1 MFDFNFLNIPE
12 PFTFYLC
19 KPNNEIL
26 YEMNGI
32 DEESASLTVNLNNQY
47 ELSFDYFRYVNS
59 SEDKLV
65 ESNGYHDL
73 VVGMKILVDKIG
85 FFKIKYPP
93 IQFDGNKE
101 TKTINAASIDCELE
115 DKDLVDFKINMG
127 TPDSLEY
134 LVTYDDVE
142 TESLINDY
150 TGLPYDYIVFYNT
163 FSEQLKTILSKYS
176 DGTYTNSSAISEIK
190 SFCDLIPRLR
200 RKVVTDS
207 NGSMSITEYVEF
219 TYDSSGENITSI
231 YLSGFNDRVSQL
243 ITFYQK
249 YRDQLS
255 LIPLAIEKC
264 NCNWTI
270 GKIDESLVNKK
281 FQFNIN
287 GKNIYSFLTS
297 DISAAANCVFY
308 FNLFTREID
317 IVLAKNIGKNSG
329 VVIDRYNLLNSLE
342 VSCNSNNIYTRYN
355 VSGGNNIDIKYV
367 NFGSTRITD
376 LSYFINARNEANQR
390 IYVSDSLA
398 EKYNQYVSDIELAR
412 QSYMSLTKQYNQALA
427 DIDALK
433 YKIPNDSVQN
443 DWDSFTDAE
452 LDASYK
458 TYHQLLA
465 TLQSLYKEDYGNVGC
480 NADGSINEDYIRTTE
495 YWYDYYAY
503 KITIEQ
509 ITAAIH
515 ARAGGSRYADIDN
528 EAVLKKINAYKTEW
542 SLYGT
547 VELENKITAYNNSMQ
562 VLIDGEAIVLKPNS
576 QEAKKW
582 SELNADE
589 KTEYGYYEGNY
600 KYSVYMNLYNEKVSC
615 QSYLNQLNVK
625 LKTAESIR
633 DTAQASRNKLVKLAE
648 IESYNRAEL
657 KEIVSLPSSTVAD
670 TFTKEEIQTIN
681 LLYVDKNYSNEY
693 ILTTSLDTTVSEVDI
708 QYELLE
714 DAKEQLSIESQPQIS
729 FNASIENLLVMPEF
743 KDFDFE
749 VGNFVSLEYYD
760 DYYVDMRLIS
770 MTFNP
775 CIPEHSLSVS
785 FSNFIKSKSERTDL
799 SNILGLAVGNGSSSS
814 GSGPGDGSGSFGTSN
829 DIDVTISNTM
839 LSKLL
844 NTEMFGT
851 RVSNIILDTIKVNEI
866 TAKYAKFEGLAKG
879 TTIIDGKCITT
890 GYIIDQY
897 YNGTDGDIT
906 NTKGSVI
913 NLETGKFN
921 FGGGSLKYDGSALTV
936 KGAIY
941 ADSGYIGGESG
952 FTIAAGKLYSNGHSA
967 YNTAKEGVYIGTD
980 YISLGNGG
988 VTYFKNDG
996 TGKIGTWYVNANSI
1010 YRGSSSWGANGGMY
1024 FGTSGLSVSNVFK
1037 VDSAGNTSIT
1047 DNFKVTSDGALTA
1060 TSATITGNITATKLT
1075 ATQEGNIAGWSINSS
1090 CIYRVS
1096 SNLGNA
1102 SGMYFGT
1109 SGLSITD
1116 KFKVTSD
1123 GALTATSV
1131 NITGEITATKL
1142 TAVQEG
1148 DIAGWKFNSSC
1159 LYRNSSSFGNAS
1171 GMYFGTSG
1179 LSITDKFKVWS
1190 SGAFNFGNGSI
1201 VFDGIS
1207 LTFGSNVT
1215 LSWEQVTDTSNVAN
1229 KSDIPSDARIVEITK
1244 NTVSAERIEATN
1256 LQVESANING
1266 KITASQINTTGL
1278 IAENISGTTISGKYF
1293 SGGHIAIGEKFSVD
1307 TDGNLFAKDAVLNN
1321 LFANTV
1327 VLEDASFKSTL
1338 YYSYNDIRYS
1348 ALSVPSPGY
1357 MYIANSNTHTTI
1369 QGSCQCNGNLFVE
1382 NIFGLDGK
1390 LYFKTNPAF
1399 SDVGSSGS
1407 QANVYIGSYNKLN
1420 RITSSSKRY
1429 KNSIKDVID
1438 DELDPHKLYSL
1449 PVRQFKFN
1457 KDHLSNKSDTRYDR
1471 NVIGFIAEEVA
1482 DIYPIAA
1489 DYEDGN
1495 VENWNDRY
1503 MIPPMLILIQEQHE
1517 IIEQMNKENK
1527 TLKQRI
1533 DNLEKM
1539 ILKFVS

>member
-1 MFDFNFLNIPE
+1 MFDFNLFNTPE
-12 PFTFYLC
+12 PFNFYLC
-19 KPNNEIL
+19 QPNGKIMYQLNS
-26 YEMNGI
+26 I
-32 DEESASLTVNLNNQY
+32 DEETASITINLNNQY
-47 ELSFDYFRYVNS
+47 KLSFDYFRYINS
-59 SEDKLV
+59 SDNQLI
-65 ESNGYHDL
+65 ESNGYHDS

-93 IQFDGNKE
+93 MKFDGNKE
-101 TKTINAASIDCELE
+101 YKTINATSIDCELE
-115 DKDLVDFKINMG
+115 DKDLVGFKINMG

-134 LVTYDDVE
+134 LVTYDDGE
-142 TESLINDY
+142 TESLINNY

-163 FSEQLKTILSKYS
+163 FPEQLKTILGKYS
-176 DGTYTNSSAISEIK
+176 DGTYTNSSTISEIK
-190 SFCDLIPRLR
+190 SLCDLIPRLR
-200 RKVVTDS
+200 RKVITDS
-207 NGSMSITEYVEF
+207 NGNMSITEYVEF

-231 YLSGFNDRVSQL
+231 YLSGFNNRVSQL

-287 GKNIYSFLTS
+287 GKNIYSFLTD
-297 DISAAANCVFY
+297 DISAAANCVFC
-308 FNLFTREID
+308 FNLFKREID
-317 IVLAKNIGKNSG
+317 IVSAKNIGKNSG

-355 VSGGNNIDIKYV
+355 VSGGNDIDIKYV

-398 EKYNQYVSDIELAR
+398 EKYNQYVDDRELAR
-412 QSYMSLTKQYNQALA
+412 ESYMSLTKQYNQALV

-433 YKIPNDSVQN
+433 YKVPNDSVQN

-465 TLQSLYKEDYGNVGC
+465 TLQSLYKEDYGKVGC
-480 NADGSINEDYIRTTE
+480 NADGSINENCIRTTE

-509 ITAAIH
+509 ITATIH
-515 ARAGGSRYADIDN
+515 ARAEGSRYADIDN

-562 VLIDGEAIVLKPNS
+562 VLVDGEAIILKPNS

-633 DTAQASRNKLVKLAE
+633 DTTQTNRNKLVRLVE

-657 KEIVSLPSSTVAD
+657 KKIVPLPSSTVAD
-670 TFTKEEIQTIN
+670 TFTKEEIQAIN

-729 FNASIENLLVMPEF
+729 FNADIENLLVMSEF
-743 KDFDFE
+743 KDFDFK

-799 SNILGLAVGNGSSSS
+799 SNILGLAVANGSSSSSS
-814 GSGPGDGSGSFGTSN
+814 GSGSSSGIFGTSN

-879 TTIIDGKCITT
+879 TTIIDGKCIMT
-890 GYIIDQY
+890 GYIIDQF
-897 YNGTDGDIT
+897 YNGKDGDIN

-921 FGGGSLKYDGSALTV
+921 FGGGSLKYDGTALTV

-967 YNTAKEGVYIGTD
+967 YNTAREGVYIGTD

-996 TGKIGTWYVNANSI
+996 TGKIGVWNLNSLSI
-1010 YRGSSSWGANGGMY
+1010 WKGNSSWGASNGMY
-1024 FGTSGLSVSNVFK
+1024 FGQNGLSVGNTFK
-1037 VDSAGNTSIT
+1037 V
-1047 DNFKVTSDGALTA
+1047 
-1060 TSATITGNITATKLT
+1060 
-1075 ATQEGNIAGWSINSS
+1075 
-1090 CIYRVS
+1090 
-1096 SNLGNA
+1096 NA
-1102 SGMYFGT
+1102 SGKLEATGVKISGDGSALDISANSSITNVSSRITQTSNAITLEVTRATTVEGNLSSRITSTENQISLKVSKGSVSSEISLESGRVTISGNRLVVNSTNFSLDAAGNATFSGTLNSAGGTFSGSLLGSGVYFEGLLSYNGKIQINGNEGYINASAVTGDIVVGKELVGNKISCDGDITGT
-1109 SGLSITD
+1109 SG
-1116 KFKVTSD
+1116 KFGTLQCTNLVQTSD
-1123 GALTATSV
+1123 RRIKT
-1131 NITGEITATKL
+1131 
-1142 TAVQEG
+1142 
-1148 DIAGWKFNSSC
+1148 
-1159 LYRNSSSFGNAS
+1159 
-1171 GMYFGTSG
+1171 
-1179 LSITDKFKVWS
+1179 
-1190 SGAFNFGNGSI
+1190 
-1201 VFDGIS
+1201 
-1207 LTFGSNVT
+1207 NV
-1215 LSWEQVTDTSNVAN
+1215 
-1229 KSDIPSDARIVEITK
+1229 SDITE
-1244 NTVSAERIEATN
+1244 EF
-1256 LQVESANING
+1256 ANAFING
-1266 KITASQINTTGL
+1266 VTPKTYSLINDGSGRVHCGVIAQDVQGL
-1278 IAENISGTTISGKYF
+1278 LFAMGMSK
-1293 SGGHIAIGEKFSVD
+1293 EKFSVVD
-1307 TDGNLFAKDAVLNN
+1307 
-1321 LFANTV
+1321 
-1327 VLEDASFKSTL
+1327 
-1338 YYSYNDIRYS
+1338 
-1348 ALSVPSPGY
+1348 
-1357 MYIANSNTHTTI
+1357 
-1369 QGSCQCNGNLFVE
+1369 
-1382 NIFGLDGK
+1382 NIKCTEGD
-1390 LYFKTNPAF
+1390 
-1399 SDVGSSGS
+1399 SM
-1407 QANVYIGSYNKLN
+1407 
-1420 RITSSSKRY
+1420 
-1429 KNSIKDVID
+1429 
-1438 DELDPHKLYSL
+1438 
-1449 PVRQFKFN
+1449 
-1457 KDHLSNKSDTRYDR
+1457 
-1471 NVIGFIAEEVA
+1471 
-1482 DIYPIAA
+1482 A
-1489 DYEDGN
+1489 DYYGINYIE
-1495 VENWNDRY
+1495 V
-1503 MIPPMLILIQEQHE
+1503 IPILVKYCQGMKKSLEEKEVMYNQLMQLFFLLQNE
-1517 IIEQMNKENK
+1517 INILKQNNKE
-1527 TLKQRI
+1527 
-1533 DNLEKM
+1533 
-1539 ILKFVS
+1539 V